1 MRVVIDTNVWV
12 SGLLWRGPAR
22 AVIRMAE
29 QGRITLFMSPL
40 MLEELAEV
48 LGYARFE
55 VRLERLRL
63 TEADLITHV
72 LGLVTMIDHP
82 ASRVRVVL
90 EDPDDDMFLHCATNV
105 RAQAIV
111 SGDAHL
117 LSLGCYDGIPIL
129 SVREFLDLVGISDAP
144 SESPMG

>member
-1 MRVVIDTNVWV
+1 
-12 SGLLWRGPAR
+12 
-22 AVIRMAE
+22 MAE

-40 MLEELAEV
+40 MLEELTEV

-55 VRLERLRL
+55 ARLERLGL
-63 TEADLITHV
+63 TQADLITHV

-90 EDPDDDMFLHCATNV
+90 EDPDDDMFLHCAANAK
-105 RAQAIV
+105 AQAIV

-117 LSLGCYDGIPIL
+117 LSLGCYESIPIM
-129 SVREFLDLVGISDAP
+129 SVRDFLDFLGNSDAP
-144 SESPMG
+144 PESPTG